1 MRKIEYEDLQQ
12 KVYKAIKEMMLT
24 GELKANQKL
33 AQETLAHRLG
43 VSRTPILAA
52 FSKLEKDMLVVNLP
66 RRGVFVRQFSTVEL
80 VDIYDIRVRLESLG
94 ALQAAKH
101 ANEENVQRLWDLSAR
116 FSKCVEGDNV
126 DSIKEADYSLHMEI
140 MRQSKSSFL
149 FEMISTF
156 NIVLIANHK
165 GLQKNPRK
173 SDAEHRSIITAIA
186 RGDGPGA
193 EQTMYEHI
201 LESRNVL
208 SQAVRQEAEQDG
220 VQDVRN

>member
-1 MRKIEYEDLQQ
+1 MKKFEYEDLQQ

-24 GELKANQKL
+24 GELKANEKL
-33 AQETLAHRLG
+33 AQETLARRLG

-66 RRGVFVRQFSTVEL
+66 RRGVFVRQFSTSEL

-94 ALQAAKH
+94 ALQAANH
-101 ANEENVQRLWDLSAR
+101 VNEENIARLRALAAR
-116 FSKCVEGDNV
+116 FAECIDGDRIE
-126 DSIKEADYSLHMEI
+126 SIKEADYSLHMEI
-140 MRQSKSSFL
+140 MRQGESAFL

-165 GLQKNPRK
+165 GLQKDPRK
-173 SDAEHRSIITAIA
+173 SDAEHRRIIDAIA
-186 RGDGPGA
+186 VGDGERA
-193 EQTMYEHI
+193 EQAMYEHI

-208 SQAVRQEAEQDG
+208 FQTLREEEREVNNATY
-220 VQDVRN
+220 